1 MARTHRTQRFADLSK
16 LNCNLHYILGSDQIE
31 GVRRFGIKGFYG
43 DAGRLDLLHAAR
55 LLVLAIDDHEK
66 ANAERFPGQTAA
78 PQPYAEAP
86 E

>member
-1 MARTHRTQRFADLSK
+1 
-16 LNCNLHYILGSDQIE
+16 
-31 GVRRFGIKGFYG
+31 VRRFGIKGFYG